1 MHCNQV
7 MGAGRSVFGAP
18 GEEFGI
24 AFAAIVEILTCGEAV
39 WRIPPPIQKQHAGS
53 TKAGKYIS

>member
-1 MHCNQV
+1 MD
-7 MGAGRSVFGAP
+7 AGRSVFGTP

-39 WRIPPPIQKQHAGS
+39 QRIPPPIQKQHVGS